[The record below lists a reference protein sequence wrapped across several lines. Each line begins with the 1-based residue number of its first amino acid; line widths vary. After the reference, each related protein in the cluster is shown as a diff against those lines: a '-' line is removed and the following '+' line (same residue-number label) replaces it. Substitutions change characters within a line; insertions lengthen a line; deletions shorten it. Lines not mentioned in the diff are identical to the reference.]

1 MGLQEALQAS
11 RVCPQ
16 REPMAKAVEGGVLR
30 GRKLAGPLPGP
41 RSEPGPVPEH
51 DFPPKFKVG
60 PEGAANYPHS
70 SLYPASPSLKGL

>member
-11 RVCPQ
+11 RICPQ
-16 REPMAKAVEGGVLR
+16 REPMAKVAEGGVLR
-30 GRKLAGPLPGP
+30 
-41 RSEPGPVPEH
+41 VPEH